1 MELDSYGI
9 SSYFTGNV
17 KDIQI
22 DVIQVINVRNLE
34 FQTIYGTFSLDK
46 KVGDGSYGTLV
57 TLKPQICII
66 ENVLTGIY
74 EP

>member
-17 KDIQI
+17 KDIPI

-57 TLKPQICII
+57 ALKPQTCII